1 MTKNKEELTFE
12 KALEKLTK
20 IVEILEEGDVPL
32 EEAIRKYKEGM
43 DLAQLCNKKLQNVEK
58 ELTQILK
65 ENGELAS
72 FTISEEE

>member
-43 DLAQLCNKKLQNVEK
+43 DLAQLCYKKLQNVEK

-72 FTISEEE
+72 FTIGEEE

>member
-1 MTKNKEELTFE
+1 MAKNKEELTFE
-12 KALEKLTK
+12 EALEKLTK

-72 FTISEEE
+72 FTIGEEE

>member
-72 FTISEEE
+72 FTIGEEE